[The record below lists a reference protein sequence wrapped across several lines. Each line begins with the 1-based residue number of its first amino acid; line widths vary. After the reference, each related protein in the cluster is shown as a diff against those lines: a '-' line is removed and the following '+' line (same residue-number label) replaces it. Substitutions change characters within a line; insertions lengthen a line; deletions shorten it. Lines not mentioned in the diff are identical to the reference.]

1 MTRTSLA
8 VVIDDVL
15 RLFLV
20 ALAKEL
26 QHHIGQRAADIASA
40 EVSIRN
46 SHDRMFRIAHI
57 M

>member
-26 QHHIGQRAADIASA
+26 QHHIGQRAADTASA
-40 EVSIRN
+40 
-46 SHDRMFRIAHI
+46 
-57 M
+57 

>member
-1 MTRTSLA
+1 MTRTPFA

-15 RLFLV
+15 RLFFV
-20 ALAKEL
+20 ALTKEL
-26 QHHIGQRAADIASA
+26 QHHIGQRAADTASA
-40 EVSIRN
+40 EMSIRN